1 MAEGSS
7 ELNEGTGTKVSR
19 TDDSVEFDNATDNTD
34 LVNRST
40 ENFSSVE
47 EFDTNTDETSDE
59 TEKIRT
65 DIVETRSQMSETIDA
80 IQEKLSF
87 ANISEQVKGEVSEH
101 INSAIQTAKDSV
113 YDATLGKVGNVMN
126 YVNKGMNEVAETS
139 VMKTVGKNPLAIAL
153 IGLGLGLL
161 YMNRTEKG
169 SQYRYKRNQND
180 YDFDREEGY
189 NRREF
194 ATKDNQSTFAAAQN
208 KVSDA
213 AGRVGETVSGAAG
226 AVGETVSNAAGAV
239 SDTVS
244 GVAGTVSDAAGKA
257 YKQVGNIGS
266 QVKDVAGSAQDQYEY
281 YIEENP
287 LAVGAV
293 ALALGAAVGMSIPS
307 TRFEGELMGET
318 RDNLVQKAQA
328 TARDTIDK
336 VKSVAGEVTEKVK
349 DVAADVA
356 QTVKDSAGDVTQT
369 AKEEAKKQGL
379 T

>member
-1 MAEGSS
+1 MAERSG
-7 ELNEGTGTKVSR
+7 ELNEGMEIRVGK
-19 TDDSVEFDNATDNTD
+19 TDAVDTVNDSFDNTD
-34 LVNRST
+34 LENRST
-40 ENFSSVE
+40 ASFADDEN
-47 EFDTNTDETSDE
+47 FDTNTDETSDD

-87 ANISEQVKGEVSEH
+87 SNISEQVKDGVSEH

-126 YVNKGMNEVAETS
+126 YVNKGMNEVADT
-139 VMKTVGKNPLAIAL
+139 KLGHTIRKNPLPIAL
-153 IGLGLGLL
+153 IGLGLGML
-161 YMNRTEKG
+161 YMNKSEKR
-169 SQYRYKRNQND
+169 SQYRYNRNQND
-180 YDFDREEGY
+180 YDYDREDGY

-194 ATKDNQSTFAAAQN
+194 SSRDNQSAMRDNQSTMSTAQN
-208 KVSDA
+208 KLSD
-213 AGRVGETVSGAAG
+213 TAG
-226 AVGETVSNAAGAV
+226 AVSDTVSNAAGAV

-244 GVAGTVSDAAGKA
+244 DVAGKA

-281 YIEENP
+281 YMDENP

-293 ALALGAAVGMSIPS
+293 ALALGAAVGISIPS

-318 RDNLVQKAQA
+318 RDNLMQKAEE
-328 TARDTIDK
+328 TARGTIDK

-349 DVAADVA
+349 NVAGEVA
-356 QTVKDSAGDVTQT
+356 QTVKDSAVDVTQT
-369 AKEEAKKQGL
+369 VKDEANKQGL

>member
-1 MAEGSS
+1 MAERSS
-7 ELNEGTGTKVSR
+7 ELNEGTGIKVSR
-19 TDDSVEFDNATDNTD
+19 TDDINTFDDTIDSTD
-34 LVNRST
+34 LENRST
-40 ENFSSVE
+40 ESFSSDE
-47 EFDTNTDETSDE
+47 GFDTNTDETSDE

-65 DIVETRSQMSETIDA
+65 EIVETRSQMSETIDA

-87 ANISEQVKGEVSEH
+87 ANISGQVKDEVSEH
-101 INSAIQTAKDSV
+101 ISSAIQTAKDSV

-126 YVNKGMNEVAETS
+126 YVNKGMNEVVDTS
-139 VMKTVGKNPLAIAL
+139 VMRTARNNPLAIGL

-161 YMNRTEKG
+161 YMNGNQKR
-169 SQYRYKRNQND
+169 SQYRYNRNQNN

-194 ATKDNQSTFAAAQN
+194 SSRGGQSTLGAAQS
-208 KVSDA
+208 KVSDVA
-213 AGRVGETVSGAAG
+213 STVSGTVSSAAG
-226 AVGETVSNAAGAV
+226 TVSE
-239 SDTVS
+239 TVS
-244 GVAGTVSDAAGKA
+244 GVAGTVSETVSDVAGKA
-257 YKQVGNIGS
+257 YKQVGNLGS

-318 RDNLVQKAQA
+318 RNNLMQKAEE
-328 TARDTIDK
+328 TARETIDK
-336 VKSVAGEVTEKVK
+336 VKNVAGEVTEKVK
-349 DVAADVA
+349 NV
-356 QTVKDSAGDVTQT
+356 AGDVTQT
-369 AKEEAKKQGL
+369 ARDEAQNQGL

>member
-1 MAEGSS
+1 MAERSG
-7 ELNEGTGTKVSR
+7 ELNEGMEIRVGK
-19 TDDSVEFDNATDNTD
+19 TDAVDTVNDSFDNTD
-34 LVNRST
+34 LENRST
-40 ENFSSVE
+40 ASFADDEN
-47 EFDTNTDETSDE
+47 FDTNTDETSDD

-87 ANISEQVKGEVSEH
+87 SNISEQVKDGVSEH

-126 YVNKGMNEVAETS
+126 YVNKGMNEVADTS
-139 VMKTVGKNPLAIAL
+139 VVRTAQKNPLAIGL

-161 YMNRTEKG
+161 YMNSSQKR
-169 SQYRYKRNQND
+169 SQYRYNRNQND
-180 YDFDREEGY
+180 YDYDRESDY
-189 NRREF
+189 NKREF
-194 ATKDNQSTFAAAQN
+194 SSSRNQSTLTAAQN
-208 KVSDA
+208 KVGDA
-213 AGRVGETVSGAAG
+213 AGKVGETVSG
-226 AVGETVSNAAGAV
+226 AAGAV

-244 GVAGTVSDAAGKA
+244 GVAESVSDVAGKA
-257 YKQVGNIGS
+257 YKQVGNLGS

-281 YIEENP
+281 YIDENP

-293 ALALGAAVGMSIPS
+293 ALAIGAAVGMSIPS

-318 RDNLVQKAQA
+318 RDNLVQKAQD
-328 TARDTIDK
+328 TARGTIDK
-336 VKSVAGEVTEKVK
+336 VKNVAGEVTEKVK

-369 AKEEAKKQGL
+369 AKEEAKKQV
-379 T
+379 